1 MLKQP
6 RCHARFFAAVI
17 RLIFTICLLPNAG

>member
-1 MLKQP
+1 MLKQL
-6 RCHARFFAAVI
+6 RRHARFFEAVI